1 MRPTA
6 PKVAKRSKSGPHAAK
21 LNLSPYKTRTDG
33 TLVCIAQTREN
44 APRGPVGRFTG
55 ILEHRKGNGDMEHID
70 ALEAVRRLTLERDA
84 LAEQVRRLEG
94 GNAPQATERR
104 ATAKTDAETGEGGNG
119 APRGCMVPSW
129 GKIVRDVIWCASL
142 ALQNE
147 IRLADAR
154 KDWDELRRLQKGK
167 MALDRMRDELS
178 NMTAPQTCER
188 CKHAVPGA
196 HAMLCTHHSPHTTGQ
211 HGERGQW
218 PVVLKTDRCGDWEGK

>member
-1 MRPTA
+1 
-6 PKVAKRSKSGPHAAK
+6 
-21 LNLSPYKTRTDG
+21 
-33 TLVCIAQTREN
+33 
-44 APRGPVGRFTG
+44 
-55 ILEHRKGNGDMEHID
+55 MEHID

-84 LAEQVRRLEG
+84 LAEQVKRLEDSVVWHREELERVSALQ
-94 GNAPQATERR
+94 APERR
-104 ATAKTDAETGEGGNG
+104 EIAETDAAAGEGGNG
-119 APRGCMVPSW
+119 APRGCMAPSW
-129 GKIVRDVIWCASL
+129 GKITRDVIWCASL

-196 HAMLCTHHSPHTTGQ
+196 HAMLCTPHSPHTTGQ

-218 PVVLKTDRCGDWEGK
+218 PVVLMTDRCGDWEGK

>member
-1 MRPTA
+1 M
-6 PKVAKRSKSGPHAAK
+6 
-21 LNLSPYKTRTDG
+21 
-33 TLVCIAQTREN
+33 AQTRES

-84 LAEQVRRLEG
+84 LAEQVKRLEDSVVWHREEL
-94 GNAPQATERR
+94 ERVS
-104 ATAKTDAETGEGGNG
+104 ALETDAAAGEGGDG
-119 APRGCMVPSW
+119 APRGCNPSW

-178 NMTAPQTCER
+178 
-188 CKHAVPGA
+188 A
-196 HAMLCTHHSPHTTGQ
+196 H
-211 HGERGQW
+211 
-218 PVVLKTDRCGDWEGK
+218 